1 MANWAELKQ
10 KARDSVHKTFSVF
23 ALYSDNTVRDV
34 PINVRLHRKSAYIG
48 EDYSDYSPGLFSQ
61 INRVIVD
68 LREVTPKRG
77 GKIYIPDFDEITVE
91 IENYLKQGEHYV
103 LCEVKA

>member
-1 MANWAELKQ
+1 MCRSMSDCTGSQ
-10 KARDSVHKTFSVF
+10 PISGKTTVIIHRVFSLRF
-23 ALYSDNTVRDV
+23 
-34 PINVRLHRKSAYIG
+34 
-48 EDYSDYSPGLFSQ
+48 
-61 INRVIVD
+61 NRVIVD

-91 IENYLKQGEHYV
+91 VENYLKQGEHYV